1 LLPWEPELKRL
12 QAAYRRIAR
21 RLMVRLR
28 RRLLLGIGG
37 RLAIAFAAVAILAV
51 TANLV
56 AERGVRVVQ
65 STRLDRGQYSP
76 IPATGF
82 SRALG
87 APVAPLTLAAH
98 AGEPPRHADEQLHAE
113 AQAEIRRFLS
123 AVDRFQSASRESS
136 ESSRSA
142 DDRNASLIEL
152 ETSTKDFRRLLLAR
166 PSLGSDVDAT
176 LLAYRQAGAAS
187 VQAAD
192 ARRAATQEY
201 LARLEAVDGRIT
213 ASISAGWKFFG
224 RVLARQSLL
233 TLHSDIEELRRR
245 FAAVGSPEND
255 SAALPDISASER
267 AVSEALDSSE
277 PGLLKSEGADWV
289 RHTREDLKRMA
300 ALREIIGATSSQ
312 ILDDRQSLAA
322 SRARLAA
329 AASTARAAADAA
341 AVGELPK
348 DSGGTSITAVT
359 SAAAARSSPVVAA
372 VTTTT
377 TTADTVPDPGRRIAV
392 GCITGAVL
400 AILSAI
406 SIWTVRSIVVPVGR
420 ILDATRRLARGDAA
434 VHVPRGG
441 LKELDSLAAAFNRM
455 AGQLETARDITLD
468 YHRHL
473 ESQVE
478 QRTRQLQHLAERD
491 PLTLLANRRRFF
503 VLLDQSMQRAREIE
517 CGVAVFFIDLDN
529 FKNLN
534 DGMGHGFGDRVLISV
549 AQRLE
554 ETAAGFGF
562 AARLGGDEFTVVH
575 EEVVSRH
582 DAHEAGRKLVEAF
595 RRPLAVEGR
604 EITVSVSIGA
614 SLYPDHEGRAED
626 LLSAADAALFRAKA
640 LGRNQ
645 LAMFTR
651 ELRETATRKF
661 TTEQG
666 IRRALEHGQFELEFQ
681 PEVSLESLEVGLIE
695 ALVRWRLPDGRLAAP
710 DEFLAVAEESGLI
723 LELGDWVLRN
733 ALRAASN
740 WHHGL
745 WPEVKV
751 AINVSARQLID
762 YRFVQR
768 IQDLLREYAL
778 PPACIELELTES
790 VLQTGRSTLESL
802 QLLRSLG
809 IAIALDDFGTGYSSF
824 ASLEQLPLSRIKLD
838 RSLIAGID
846 SNSRAAAVAIALIR
860 LCDELDIEV
869 TAEGVERE
877 SQFACLAESRAMYL
891 QGYLISRPVAEAEV
905 LTVNS
910 LMPRIMHDLMLSV
923 PSRPLEGSRP
933 AAQASGRRLRPA
945 AKGSPEAL
953 RSVKIPGH
961 E

>member
-21 RLMVRLR
+21 RLMGRLR

-37 RLAIAFAAVAILAV
+37 RLAIGFAAVAILAV

-82 SRALG
+82 SRAPG

-98 AGEPPRHADEQLHAE
+98 AGEPPRHADEQLHAD

-142 DDRNASLIEL
+142 DDRNASLLEL

-166 PSLGSDVDAT
+166 PSLGSEVDAA

-192 ARRAATQEY
+192 TRRAAIQEY
-201 LARLEAVDGRIT
+201 LERLDAVDGRIT

-267 AVSEALDSSE
+267 AVSEALDFSE
-277 PGLLKSEGADWV
+277 AGLLKSEGADWV

-300 ALREIIGATSSQ
+300 ALCEIIGAASSQ
-312 ILDDRQSLAA
+312 ILDERQSLAA

-329 AASTARAAADAA
+329 AASTARAADAA

-348 DSGGTSITAVT
+348 DTGGTSITAVT
-359 SAAAARSSPVVAA
+359 PAAAALSSPVVAA

-420 ILDATRRLARGDAA
+420 ILEATRRLARGDVA

-441 LKELDSLAAAFNRM
+441 LKELDSLAGAFNRM
-455 AGQLETARDITLD
+455 AVQLETARDITLD

-614 SLYPDHEGRAED
+614 SLYPDHGRRAED

-645 LAMFTR
+645 LAIFTP
-651 ELRETATRKF
+651 ELLETATRKF

-666 IRRALEHGQFELEFQ
+666 IRHALEHGQFELEFQ

-710 DEFLAVAEESGLI
+710 DEFLAVTEESGLI

-802 QLLRSLG
+802 QSLRSLG

-923 PSRPLEGSRP
+923 PSLPLEGSRP
-933 AAQASGRRLRPA
+933 AAQASGQRLRPA